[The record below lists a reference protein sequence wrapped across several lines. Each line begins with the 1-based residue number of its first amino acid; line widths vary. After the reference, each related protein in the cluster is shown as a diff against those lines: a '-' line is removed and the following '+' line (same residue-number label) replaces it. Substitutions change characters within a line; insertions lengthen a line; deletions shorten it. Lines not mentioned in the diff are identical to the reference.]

1 MSSPYGRLDE
11 RFADWVDGRLK
22 PSERA
27 ALEGEMAR
35 DPELQRSA
43 DAYRRSV
50 QLVRSALAPGDMGGS
65 LAEAVIAQLKPKAS
79 RPPRAW
85 RPYLASAV
93 AAAALVLVFVVVR
106 TIPPA
111 EPARSD
117 VARAPGEQLGGA
129 KQDDAQKNRALQ
141 DKKRPELGAVARD
154 QLEGVR
160 RFEDAVEARSQSVG
174 EGKEGEVAL
183 RKAVPIAVAD
193 KDGEQRPPATGI
205 VAPHVVSGIEQ
216 LTGVVAPADES
227 AFALGLDRLAL
238 GEIALVADVAALPSA
253 KLFSELD
260 ARAAA
265 APINAAE
272 ILALLG
278 AATETEAEAKG
289 EARVDLRQVRV
300 ARALDAPMQEPKSEP
315 SEKAKDDLSARPA
328 DATRTLQIR
337 PNDRVYRVSGSLA
350 ELRAFATT
358 LHARVQADR
367 GEVGFE
373 RVQPA
378 EAGRLALLAVRE
390 QPEVKS
396 EAKPEVK
403 PPAPT
408 RAAAAKAGGRGGD
421 PTVAP
426 AGPST
431 PGPAAGSAP
440 GSPAAPA
447 GRDGGYRTEPRA
459 RGARRSDDQV
469 DILLIL
475 RANDRK

>member
-1 MSSPYGRLDE
+1 MRSPYGRLDE

-27 ALEGEMAR
+27 ALEAEMAR
-35 DPELQRSA
+35 DPELHRAA
-43 DAYRRSV
+43 DEYRRSV

-65 LAEAVIAQLKPKAS
+65 LADAVIAQLMPKAS

-117 VARAPGEQLGGA
+117 VARAPSEQLGGA
-129 KQDDAQKNRALQ
+129 EQNDAQKNVALQ
-141 DKKRPELGAVARD
+141 DRKQPLELGAVARD

-160 RFEDAVEARSQSVG
+160 RFEGAVQEEPPPVG
-174 EGKEGEVAL
+174 GAKEGEAAL
-183 RKAVPIAVAD
+183 RKVVPFVVADVVAD
-193 KDGEQRPPATGI
+193 KDAEQRPPATGA
-205 VAPHVVSGIEQ
+205 VAPDAASRIQ
-216 LTGVVAPADES
+216 LRIQQPADSQAPADES
-227 AFALGLDRLAL
+227 AWALGLDRLAL
-238 GEIALVADVAALPSA
+238 GEVALVADVAALPSV
-253 KLFSELD
+253 KLFGQLD

-272 ILALLG
+272 VLALLG
-278 AATETEAEAKG
+278 AATETEAKV

-300 ARALDAPMQEPKSEP
+300 TRALDAPMEAPRSVS
-315 SEKAKDDLSARPA
+315 SEKAKEGLLAGSVDAAPA
-328 DATRTLQIR
+328 LQIR
-337 PNDRVYRVSGSLA
+337 PTDRVYRVSGSLA

-358 LHARVQADR
+358 LHARVKADR
-367 GEVGFE
+367 GEVVFE
-373 RVQPA
+373 RVQLA
-378 EAGRLALLAVRE
+378 QAGRLALLAERE
-390 QPEVKS
+390 QPE
-396 EAKPEVK
+396 AK

-426 AGPST
+426 PGPST

-440 GSPAAPA
+440 GSPAAPL
-447 GRDGGYRTEPRA
+447 GRDGGHRTEPRD
-459 RGARRSDDQV
+459 RGARRADDQL

-475 RANDRK
+475 RANERK